1 MKTQKVYHR
10 RASTGKWG
18 RKENTTQTLENK
30 GKNINF
36 FLHIIAFFYKK
47 LIKN

>member
-1 MKTQKVYHR
+1 MKMKKVYPLR
-10 RASTGKWG
+10 VSIGKWG

>member
-1 MKTQKVYHR
+1 MIVKKVFHQ
-10 RASTGKWG
+10 SELTGKWG